1 MCTNWKKKPAGN
13 CATEA
18 QARAYFK
25 DAYKFYDEDRDSF
38 HEVGVANNVVMQ
50 EKLDKLT
57 AENVH
62 MKLIMTDN
70 QAKNEKYHAV
80 IEIAMAMSRAPT
92 EETDDMTLKTQQW

>member
-1 MCTNWKKKPAGN
+1 MEERTAGD

-25 DAYKFYDEDRDSF
+25 NAYEIYDEERDSF

-57 AENVH
+57 AENVQ
-62 MKLIMTDN
+62 MKLVMANN
-70 QAKNEKYHAV
+70 QAKNEKYHQV
-80 IEIAMAMSRAPT
+80 IKTAISMSRAPT
-92 EETDDMTLKTQQW
+92 EETDDMTLQTQQ